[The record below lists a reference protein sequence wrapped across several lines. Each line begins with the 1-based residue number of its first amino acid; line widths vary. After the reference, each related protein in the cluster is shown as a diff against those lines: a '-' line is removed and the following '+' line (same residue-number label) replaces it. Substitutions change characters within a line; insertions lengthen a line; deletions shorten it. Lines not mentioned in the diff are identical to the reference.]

1 MRTIFAEYNPQRN
14 SIDIYFT
21 DVGRCRRFIRV
32 IKCMQPVCF
41 ITHRLLNQ
49 IYYN

>member
-32 IKCMQPVCF
+32 IK
-41 ITHRLLNQ
+41 ITTTRLTGGLL
-49 IYYN
+49 